1 MSEKL
6 IDRIRKREA
15 LVAVM
20 GLGYVGLPLVR
31 LLLSKGFRVT
41 GFDTDRKKIDKLSG
55 GESYIQSVPD
65 EIIRGEAFSAT
76 DDPKELGKADVIIIC
91 VPTPLTGEGEPD
103 LSHIRSTAK
112 TIGDHFSDGCLVVLE
127 SSTYP
132 GTTREVMLPELER
145 DSKKCGRDFFL
156 AFSPEREDPGNKE
169 FSNAIIPKL
178 VGGIDDPSRKAA
190 AALYGEIVSAVHEVS
205 SCDVAEAAKLLENI
219 YRCVN
224 IAMVNEMKMC
234 FDKMGIDVWEVI
246 SAAATK
252 PFGFQAFYPG
262 PGMGGHCIPVDPF
275 YLAWRA
281 REFGFATRFIELAG
295 EINTQMPFYVVSK
308 VEEALGTPLKGAKVL
323 LLGLSYKKDIDD
335 PRESPSFKILERLL
349 GKGAEVVFHD
359 PFYDSFPSMR
369 HYGHL
374 EVSPVDLT
382 EEELK
387 KADVVVLATDHSSFD
402 YPFIAK
408 HARKIVDT
416 RNAFD
421 GVGGTITKA

>member
-1 MSEKL
+1 MET
-6 IDRIRKREA
+6 I
-15 LVAVM
+15 
-20 GLGYVGLPLVR
+20 
-31 LLLSKGFRVT
+31 
-41 GFDTDRKKIDKLSG
+41 
-55 GESYIQSVPD
+55 
-65 EIIRGEAFSAT
+65 
-76 DDPKELGKADVIIIC
+76 
-91 VPTPLTGEGEPD
+91 
-103 LSHIRSTAK
+103 AK
-112 TIGDHFSDGCLVVLE
+112 HHSNGCLIVLE

-132 GTTREVMLPELER
+132 GTTREVMLPELEHDDR
-145 DSKKCGRDFFL
+145 KCGTDFYL
-156 AFSPEREDPGNKE
+156 AFSPEREDPGNKQ
-169 FSNAIIPKL
+169 FSNDRIPKL
-178 VGGIDDPSRKAA
+178 VGGIDAPSLRAA
-190 AALYGEIVSAVHEVS
+190 SALYSEIVSGVHEVS
-205 SCDVAEAAKLLENI
+205 SCDVAEAAKLMENI

-275 YLAWRA
+275 YLSWRA
-281 REFGFATRFIELAG
+281 REFGFPTRFIELAG

-323 LLGLSYKKDIDD
+323 LLGISYKKDIDD

-359 PFYDSFPSMR
+359 PYFPQFPSMR
-369 HYGHL
+369 HYRHL

-382 EEELK
+382 EEEIK

-402 YPFIAK
+402 YPWISR

-421 GVGGTITKA
+421 GTGGTITKA